1 MKKYGNYYDDNDV
14 SMPSMEN
21 YLGQVIS
28 RINSSSDI
36 IQVCKVLKGHAFDLY
51 GEAHHHQQINKLCLG
66 NNIYVDAI
74 IFEYNSRPYYWW
86 DMYRGNEYMKSAL
99 EFKARFGSPF
109 VTHVWF
115 ATDLRQPPFI
125 WTLKNH
131 IDSHFK

>member
-14 SMPSMEN
+14 FMPSSGN
-21 YLGQVIS
+21 YFGGVIS

-36 IQVCKVLKGHAFDLY
+36 IQVCKVLKRRAFILY
-51 GEAHHHQQINKLCLG
+51 KETQHHQQINKLCLG

-74 IFEYNSRPYYWW
+74 IFEYNNRTYYWW

-99 EFKARFGSPF
+99 EFMTYSGSSF
-109 VTHVWF
+109 MTHVWF
-115 ATDLRQPPFI
+115 ATDLKQPPFI

-131 IDSHFK
+131 IDCHFK